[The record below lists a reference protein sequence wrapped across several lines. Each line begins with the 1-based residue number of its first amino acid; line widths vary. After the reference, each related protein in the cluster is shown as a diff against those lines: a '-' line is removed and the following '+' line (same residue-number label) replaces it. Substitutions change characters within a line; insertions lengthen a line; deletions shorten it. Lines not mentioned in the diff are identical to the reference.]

1 MLSLQLNSILFHIKM
16 VISSKNNVLL
26 GLADLLKRNKSEI
39 LRKNALDMDSFAD
52 MDESMK
58 DRLKVDE
65 NKVDGMIRSLRE
77 VAEQEDPEGRIL
89 YDFTR
94 SDGLRIVNRSVP
106 FGTILIIYESRP
118 DVTIEAAATAFKA
131 GNRILLK
138 GGKESFLTNTY
149 LTELWQQSLSANG
162 FDAYFVEYLNLSRNE
177 TQQLIRENTRNVDII
192 IPRGGDKLIN
202 FVTENSSVPV
212 IVSGRGNNFMY
223 VDDNC
228 DTEMAARL
236 IINGKKRISVCNALD
251 KVLVNENLPELAEK
265 ISGFVSQLQGK
276 GIEVWGDKKAASVC
290 SRIQE
295 TNDEAVLF
303 EEFMA
308 PKIYFSLVGDM
319 NKAVD
324 MINRYSGG
332 HSAVI
337 VTQGES
343 KADIF
348 MQKVDCAAV
357 YHNASTRFTDG
368 GQFGVGGEIA
378 ISTQKLHFRGP
389 LGTQELVTNKWF
401 VYGDG
406 QIRE

>member
-1 MLSLQLNSILFHIKM
+1 MG
-16 VISSKNNVLL
+16 ISSKNNVLL
-26 GLADLLKRNKSEI
+26 GLAGLLKKNKSEI
-39 LRKNALDMDSFAD
+39 LRKNALDMDSPAD
-52 MDESMK
+52 MDESVK

-77 VAEQEDPEGRIL
+77 VAEQEDPEGKVL

-94 SDGLRIVNRSVP
+94 ADGLRIVNRSVP

-138 GGKESFLTNTY
+138 GGKESFHTNSY
-149 LTELWQQSLSANG
+149 LTELWQQSLSASG
-162 FDAYFVEYLNLSRNE
+162 FDAHFVEYLNLSRNE
-177 TQQLIRENTRNVDII
+177 TQQMIRGNTRNVDLI

-202 FVTENSSVPV
+202 FVTGNSSVPV

-223 VDDNC
+223 VDDHC

-236 IINGKKRISVCNALD
+236 IVNGKRRVSVCNALD
-251 KVLVNENLPELAEK
+251 KVLVNENLPELAK
-265 ISGFVSQLQGK
+265 KLSGFVSQLQDK
-276 GIEVWGDKKAASVC
+276 GIEVWGDKKSASAC
-290 SRIQE
+290 ARIRE
-295 TNDEAVLF
+295 INDEAVLF

-319 NKAVD
+319 SEAVE

-337 VTQGES
+337 VTRDAS
-343 KADIF
+343 KAGIF
-348 MQKVDCAAV
+348 MRKVDCAAV

-368 GQFGVGGEIA
+368 GQFGVGAEMA

>member
-1 MLSLQLNSILFHIKM
+1 MTLLKKNS
-16 VISSKNNVLL
+16 VLL
-26 GLADLLKRNKSEI
+26 NLADLLAKNKPEI
-39 LRKNALDMDSFAD
+39 LSKNELDMNSFAD

-77 VAEQEDPEGRIL
+77 VAEQDDPEGKIL

-94 SDGLRIVNRSVP
+94 EDGLHIVNRTVP

-138 GGKESFLTNTY
+138 GGKESFHTNTY
-149 LTELWQQSLSANG
+149 LTELWQRALSENG
-162 FDAYFVEYLNLSRNE
+162 FDTHFVEYLNLSRNE
-177 TQQLIRENTRNVDII
+177 TQKLIKENTHNVDII
-192 IPRGGDKLIN
+192 IPRGGDNLIN
-202 FVTENSSVPV
+202 FVTENSSVPM

-223 VDDNC
+223 VDDDC
-228 DTEMAARL
+228 DTEMAIRL
-236 IINGKKRISVCNALD
+236 ILNGKKRISVCNALD
-251 KVLVNENLPELAEK
+251 KVLINKNLPELKEK
-265 ISGFVSQLQGK
+265 VSDFVSELHSK
-276 GIEVWGDKKAASVC
+276 GIDVWGDKKAASIY
-290 SRIQE
+290 SEIKE
-295 TNDEAVLF
+295 TNDKMVLF

-308 PKIYFSLVGDM
+308 PKIYFSLVENM
-319 NKAVD
+319 NDAIE

-337 VTQGES
+337 VTNDAE
-343 KADIF
+343 KADTF

-389 LGTQELVTNKWF
+389 LGAQELVTNKWF
-401 VYGDG
+401 VYGKG
-406 QIRE
+406 HVRE

>member
-58 DRLKVDE
+58 DRLKVDK

-337 VTQGES
+337 VTQDES

>member
-1 MLSLQLNSILFHIKM
+1 M
-16 VISSKNNVLL
+16 VISPKNNVLL
-26 GLADLLKRNKSEI
+26 GLADLLNKNKSEI
-39 LRKNALDMDSFAD
+39 LLKNELDMGSFSD

-65 NKVDGMIRSLRE
+65 KKVDGMIRSLRE
-77 VAEQEDPEGRIL
+77 VAEQDDPEGKIL

-94 SDGLRIVNRSVP
+94 EDGLRVVNRSVP

-138 GGKESFLTNTY
+138 GGKESFHTNTY
-149 LTELWQQSLSANG
+149 LTELWQQSLSENG
-162 FDAYFVEYLNLSRNE
+162 FDTDFVEYLNLSHNE
-177 TQQLIRENTRNVDII
+177 TQKLIKENTHNVDII
-192 IPRGGDKLIN
+192 IPRGGENLIN
-202 FVTENSSVPV
+202 FVTEYSSVPV

-228 DTEMAARL
+228 DAETTARL

-251 KVLVNENLPELAEK
+251 KVLLNENLPELAEK
-265 ISGFVSQLQGK
+265 ISDFVSQLQSK
-276 GIEVWGDKKAASVC
+276 GIEVWGDKKAVSVC
-290 SRIQE
+290 NRIRE
-295 TNDEAVLF
+295 INDEAILF

-319 NKAVD
+319 MEAVNL
-324 MINRYSGG
+324 INRYSGG

-337 VTQGES
+337 VTRDQS
-343 KADIF
+343 KADAF

-368 GQFGVGGEIA
+368 GQFGVGAEIA

-401 VYGDG
+401 VYGNG
-406 QIRE
+406 HTRE

>member
-1 MLSLQLNSILFHIKM
+1 M

-58 DRLKVDE
+58 DRLKVDK

-212 IVSGRGNNFMY
+212 ILSGRGNNFMY
-223 VDDNC
+223 VDDHC
-228 DTEMAARL
+228 DTEMAVRL

-276 GIEVWGDKKAASVC
+276 E
-290 SRIQE
+290 
-295 TNDEAVLF
+295 L
-303 EEFMA
+303 
-308 PKIYFSLVGDM
+308 
-319 NKAVD
+319 
-324 MINRYSGG
+324 
-332 HSAVI
+332 
-337 VTQGES
+337 
-343 KADIF
+343 
-348 MQKVDCAAV
+348 
-357 YHNASTRFTDG
+357 RFG
-368 GQFGVGGEIA
+368 
-378 ISTQKLHFRGP
+378 R
-389 LGTQELVTNKWF
+389 
-401 VYGDG
+401 
-406 QIRE
+406 

>member
-1 MLSLQLNSILFHIKM
+1 MTLLKKNS
-16 VISSKNNVLL
+16 VLL
-26 GLADLLKRNKSEI
+26 NLADLLAKNKPEI
-39 LRKNALDMDSFAD
+39 LSKNELDMNSFSD

-77 VAEQEDPEGRIL
+77 VAEQDDPEGKIL

-94 SDGLRIVNRSVP
+94 EDGLHIVNRTVP

-138 GGKESFLTNTY
+138 GGKESFHTNTY
-149 LTELWQQSLSANG
+149 LTELWQRALSENG
-162 FDAYFVEYLNLSRNE
+162 FDTHFVEYLNLSRNE
-177 TQQLIRENTRNVDII
+177 TQKLIKENTHNVDII
-192 IPRGGDKLIN
+192 IPRGGDNLIN
-202 FVTENSSVPV
+202 FVTENSSVPM

-223 VDDNC
+223 VDDDC
-228 DTEMAARL
+228 DTEMAIRL
-236 IINGKKRISVCNALD
+236 ILNGKKRISVCNALD
-251 KVLVNENLPELAEK
+251 KVLINKNLPELKEK
-265 ISGFVSQLQGK
+265 VSDFVSELHSK
-276 GIEVWGDKKAASVC
+276 GIDVWGDKKAASIY
-290 SRIQE
+290 SEIKE
-295 TNDEAVLF
+295 TNDKMVLF

-308 PKIYFSLVGDM
+308 PKIYFSLVENM
-319 NKAVD
+319 NDAIE

-337 VTQGES
+337 VTNDAE
-343 KADIF
+343 KADTF

-389 LGTQELVTNKWF
+389 LGAQELVTNKWF
-401 VYGDG
+401 VYGKG
-406 QIRE
+406 HVRE